1 MEIYMTL
8 ELLAQL
14 SFDSDIRDDINA
26 SNDFQTNLAELEKI
40 DLNKV
45 KDANKKFV
53 ASNIKAIL
61 EQIKWNLG
69 ANALAEA
76 TLTNTNVNFQ
86 QVTISYNVGNLVE
99 REFLRGLKNK
109 LESLGF
115 KIWLNAANGDSSLYE
130 MTKAIENSYCVLMSV
145 TEKYR
150 QSVLCQIEAQHA
162 FRLKKK
168 MIPLLV
174 QHGSMAH
181 ESFRGWMGSV
191 LGADSVL
198 IDFVKNEYDE
208 CVYRIKHE
216 LDALM
221 SNPRSKRVEPIAPF
235 SIVTPNNAAVAKTS
249 TTIVKP
255 EEWTEAQV
263 KDWFIRND
271 LNLLIFDYFRPCSGK
286 ILKQMHQMNT
296 RTPEFYNQ
304 SMKEIKNIKFNMIV
318 LFTACLDEL
327 FK

>member
-1 MEIYMTL
+1 MTL

-14 SFDSDIRDDINA
+14 SFDNDIRDDINA

-40 DLNKV
+40 DLNKI

-53 ASNIKAIL
+53 ASNIKTIL

-69 ANALAEA
+69 ANTLTEA
-76 TLTNTNVNFQ
+76 SLTNTNINFQ
-86 QVTISYNVGNLVE
+86 QVTISYNVANLVE

-115 KIWLNAANGDSSLYE
+115 KIWFNANGDSSLYE
-130 MTKAIENSYCVLMSV
+130 ITKAIENSYCVLMSV

-150 QSVLCQIEAQHA
+150 QSVSCQIEAQHG

-168 MIPLLV
+168 IIPMLV
-174 QHGSMAH
+174 QTGIAH
-181 ESFRGWMGSV
+181 ESWFRGWMGSV
-191 LGADSVL
+191 LGADCVL

-216 LDALM
+216 LDALT
-221 SNPRSKRVEPIAPF
+221 SNPKSKKIEPIAPF
-235 SIVTPNNAAVAKTS
+235 SIVTPNDATKTS
-249 TTIVKP
+249 TTIILKP
-255 EEWTEAQV
+255 EDWTEAQV
-263 KDWFIRND
+263 KDWFIKND

-286 ILKQMHQMNT
+286 ILKQMHQMNA